1 MIVGQIGCGAWGVHV
16 LRDLRTLGCDVRVVA
31 RSDASVARASEGGAT
46 AVVSEIG
53 ALGTVAA
60 IVVVTPIATHAAV
73 VQEAL
78 EQTVPVFV
86 EKPMCDDVEDADRL
100 VALAPDRLFV
110 MDKWRYHP
118 GVRAL
123 AEIGR
128 TGRLGRPRGL
138 RTIRV
143 QSDNRHLEDACW
155 VLAPHDLAIALEV
168 LGELPRPVA
177 AAGLWVGDRLVTMHA
192 VLETEGAWHVAELS
206 ERAPHVERRVEL
218 HCDDGLAVLE
228 GGWDEHVVI
237 HTPAGGS
244 ERVEAPGELPLL
256 AELRA
261 FVDHVAGAAAP
272 KSSAAEGAATV
283 RTIAE
288 LRRLAR

>member
-1 MIVGQIGCGAWGVHV
+1 MVSGIGELGAV
-16 LRDLRTLGCDVRVVA
+16 D
-31 RSDASVARASEGGAT
+31 
-46 AVVSEIG
+46 
-53 ALGTVAA
+53 A
-60 IVVVTPIATHAAV
+60 IVVVTPIASHADV
-73 VQEAL
+73 ILEAL

-86 EKPMCDDVEDADRL
+86 EKPLCDDVDDADRL

-118 GVRAL
+118 AVRGL

-143 QSDNRHLEDACW
+143 QSDNRHIEDACW

-177 AAGLWVGDRLVTMHA
+177 ATGLWVGERLVTMHA
-192 VLETEGAWHVAELS
+192 VLETNSAWHVAELS
-206 ERAPHVERRVEL
+206 ERSPGVERRIEL

-228 GGWDEHVVI
+228 GGWDEQVVI
-237 HTPAGGS
+237 HTTDGAS
-244 ERVEAPGELPLL
+244 ERVATPGELPLL

-261 FVDHVAGAAAP
+261 FIDHVAGADAP
-272 KSSAAEGAATV
+272 RSSAAEGAAIV

-288 LRRLAR
+288 LRSLAR

>member
-1 MIVGQIGCGAWGVHV
+1 M
-16 LRDLRTLGCDVRVVA
+16 
-31 RSDASVARASEGGAT
+31 
-46 AVVSEIG
+46 VSEVG
-53 ALGTVAA
+53 ELGSVEA

-73 VQEAL
+73 IIEAL
-78 EQTVPVFV
+78 AQSVPVFV
-86 EKPMCDDVEDADRL
+86 EKPLCDDVEDADRL
-100 VALAPDRLFV
+100 AALAPDRLFV

-118 GVRAL
+118 AVRAL
-123 AEIGR
+123 AEIAR
-128 TGRLGRPRGL
+128 TGRLGRARGL

-155 VLAPHDLAIALEV
+155 VLAPHDLAIAIEV

-177 AAGLWVGDRLVTMHA
+177 AAGVWVDERLVTLHA
-192 VLETEGAWHVAELS
+192 VLETDDAWQVFEVS
-206 ERAPHVERRVEL
+206 ERAPRVERRIEL

-237 HTPAGGS
+237 STPAGGS
-244 ERVEAPGELPLL
+244 ERVAAPGELPLL

-261 FVDHVAGAAAP
+261 FVDHVAGADAP
-272 KSSAAEGAATV
+272 KSSVAEAAAIV

-288 LRRLAR
+288 LRSLAR